1 MVREKER
8 TGDGMKNLMEIYSR
22 KKKDI
27 AAIEKELEESVYTD
41 HAMLR
46 ETSMHLLKAGGK
58 RIRPVFVLLSGE
70 FGSYQLQTMK
80 HVAVP
85 LELIHMASLVHDDVI
100 DDANTRRGQL
110 TVRSKWDNRIAM
122 FTGDYIFAKA
132 LGVITQIHKP
142 AVHQIMS
149 KAIVEMSIGEM
160 EQIRF
165 FFHSEQTIRDY
176 LLRIRRKTALLIAIS
191 CQLGAMAAD
200 APDWISSKLYAF
212 GYNVGM
218 AFQIRDDILDLI
230 GTEKQIG
237 KPPGSD
243 VKQGNITIPVLLA
256 MQDPSLKPLILSE
269 LDRIH
274 KLDGQTDV
282 SRFLDMIRNSEGID
296 KADLLSQKYIDKAI
310 ASLDK
315 LPNVQA
321 KKDLIEIAHFIGNRS
336 Y

>member
-1 MVREKER
+1 
-8 TGDGMKNLMEIYSR
+8 MKLLDIYAR

-27 AAIEKELEESVYTD
+27 AAIEKELEESIYSD

-46 ETSMHLLKAGGK
+46 ETSLHLLKAGGK
-58 RIRPVFVLLSGE
+58 RIRPVFVLLAGE
-70 FGSYQLQTMK
+70 FGTYQLETMK

-85 LELIHMASLVHDDVI
+85 LELIHMATLVHDDVI

-122 FTGDYIFAKA
+122 YTGDYIFAKA
-132 LGVITQIHKP
+132 LGVVTRIPNP

-149 KAIVEMSIGEM
+149 KAIVEMCIGEM

-165 FFHSEQTIRDY
+165 FFHSEQSIRDY
-176 LLRIRRKTALLIAIS
+176 LLRIKRKTALLIAIS
-191 CQLGAMAAD
+191 CQLGAMASG
-200 APDWISSKLYAF
+200 APDWICNKLYSF

-218 AFQIRDDILDLI
+218 CFQIRDDILDLV

-243 VKQGNITIPVLLA
+243 IKQGNITIPVLYALQDLELKQGILA
-256 MQDPSLKPLILSE
+256 E
-269 LDRIH
+269 LARIQA
-274 KLDGQTDV
+274 LDGQTDV
-282 SRFLDMIRNSEGID
+282 SAFIEMVRNSDGIAR
-296 KADLLSQKYIDKAI
+296 ADALSEKYIEKAI
-310 ASLDK
+310 KALEN
-315 LPNVQA
+315 LPDVQA
-321 KKDLIEIAHFIGNRS
+321 KKDLINVAHFIGNRS